1 MAVINIKTN
10 ISFFL
15 VLLSIIILAF
25 IEGAALSNAIGGEKT
40 ILGSEIQLIAFI
52 LISIFMVII
61 STLKPDRLIMV
72 SYSSMTLGLIV
83 IITGLF
89 DPNHQAPLSI
99 KTTEA
104 VVGVILI
111 IAGAIMV
118 KGLRLNMQEQATVR
132 EGLRNYRR
140 L

>member
-1 MAVINIKTN
+1 
-10 ISFFL
+10 

>member
-1 MAVINIKTN
+1 
-10 ISFFL
+10 
-15 VLLSIIILAF
+15 
-25 IEGAALSNAIGGEKT
+25 
-40 ILGSEIQLIAFI
+40 
-52 LISIFMVII
+52 MVII

>member
-1 MAVINIKTN
+1 LAVINIKTN